1 MRTCVLPCDRPKP
14 YLRDALM
21 YSFEVLQPDNLHIWH
36 DTRLFGIGRN
46 KKLQFYGLFLN
57 FWTKFF
63 GTNFSMAH
71 CVQSHISKMP
81 YWILLEFYSMIT
93 CTSGM
98 MSVFLELK
106 KIKISDFT
114 VFSFIFGLSFLARIF
129 PGHIVSEAISQ
140 RFPIGFF

>member
-1 MRTCVLPCDRPKP
+1 MIVWANNYPHWVSDPEWGIIKLLMSMRTCVLPCDRPKP

-93 CTSGM
+93 CIFGIKL
-98 MSVFLELK
+98 VFLELK
-106 KIKISDFT
+106 KNKYF
-114 VFSFIFGLSFLARIF
+114 FLIQQLL
-129 PGHIVSEAISQ
+129 G
-140 RFPIGFF
+140 